1 LKQNSS
7 HIYKK
12 IINEGDR
19 ESETHI
25 NTSTNNTSIVVEIE
39 VQQKPWRKNHS
50 SSLPST
56 H

>member
-1 LKQNSS
+1 MKEIEKVK
-7 HIYKK
+7 H
-12 IINEGDR
+12 
-19 ESETHI
+19 
-25 NTSTNNTSIVVEIE
+25 TSTQAQTNTSIVVEIE